1 MMEKEYMELAL
12 KEAAK
17 AYKNKEIPVGA
28 VIVYQSRVIARA
40 YNKRQKTK
48 NVLAHAE
55 ILAIQKATKKL
66 KDWRLTGC
74 DMYVTLKPCSMCEKI
89 INESRISNVYFLAEK
104 QSFKKEYSK
113 TEIKPVTDFDNF
125 QKSEYL
131 KQFKTF
137 FEDKR

>member
-28 VIVYQSRVIARA
+28 VIVYQNRVIARA

-55 ILAIQKATKKL
+55 ILAIQRATKKL